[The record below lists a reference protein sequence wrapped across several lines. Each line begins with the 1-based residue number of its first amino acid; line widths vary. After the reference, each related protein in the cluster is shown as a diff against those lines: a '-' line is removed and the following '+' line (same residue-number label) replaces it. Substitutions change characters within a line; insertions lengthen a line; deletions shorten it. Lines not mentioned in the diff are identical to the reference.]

1 MKHYISAMKGFSLLE
16 LSIVLVIVAI
26 LSSGMIFSLG
36 AQRDLAA
43 YQDTQ
48 RQLDLVKEALLG
60 FAISNGR
67 LPCPAKATLANSDAN
82 AGREDCTL
90 SAGHGVLPWA
100 TLGLAE
106 LDAWGQRL
114 TYYAHSKF
122 TGSVPNGALASFALD
137 TLGNANVKD
146 SSSAGYNN
154 ASELPAVI
162 VSHGRRGFGAYQSTG
177 IKLAGASG
185 EEAEN
190 ADANLTFIAH
200 TPNETFDDLVAWIIP
215 SILKARLVAVGK
227 LP

>member
-1 MKHYISAMKGFSLLE
+1 MKAMKGFSLLE
-16 LSIVLVIVAI
+16 LSIVLVIAAL

-48 RQLDLVKEALLG
+48 RQLDQVKEALLG
-60 FAISNGR
+60 FALSNGR
-67 LPCPAKATLANSDAN
+67 LPCPAKATLANTDAN

-90 SAGHGVLPWA
+90 TAGHGVLPWA

-106 LDAWGQRL
+106 VDTWGQRL
-114 TYYAHSKF
+114 TYYAHSNF
-122 TGSVPNGALASFALD
+122 TGSVPTGALASFTLD
-137 TLGNANVKD
+137 SLGNANIKD
-146 SSSAGYNN
+146 STSAGYNI

-162 VSHGRRGFGAYQSTG
+162 VSHGRRGLGGYQNNGS
-177 IKLAGASG
+177 KVAGASG

-190 ADANLTFIAH
+190 ADADLTFIAH
-200 TPNETFDDLVAWIIP
+200 PQNETFDDLITWIIP
-215 SILKARLVAVGK
+215 TILKARLVAVGK